1 MLTKEDYVTLEVAK
15 KLKEKGFDEP
25 CLKMIDVEN
34 GFSSYCDYDNICLE
48 NTLLKNG
55 FISYPTLYEVEKWLR
70 TTYNIFIHIEF
81 EVDFYC
87 FYITYIDEDGE
98 LAEKYYNTIN
108 SKSYEE
114 AVNKAIIEALEF
126 IY

>member
-48 NTLLKNG
+48 NALLKNG

-70 TTYNIFIHIEF
+70 TTYNIFIDI
-81 EVDFYC
+81 DFLDDYN
-87 FYITYIDEDGE
+87 FFIYYKDENGE
-98 LAEKYYNTIN
+98 LTEKYYNTIY
-108 SKSYEE
+108 SKTYEE

>member
-25 CLKMIDVEN
+25 CLRMINVEN
-34 GFSSYCDYDNICLE
+34 GFTSNCEYDNICLE
-48 NTLLKNG
+48 NSLLKNG

-70 TTYNIFIHIEF
+70 TTYNIFIDI
-81 EVDFYC
+81 DFLDDYN
-87 FYITYIDEDGE
+87 FFIYYKDENGE
-98 LAEKYYNTIN
+98 LTEKYYNTIY
-108 SKSYEE
+108 SKTYEE